1 MLLTIDIGNTNV
13 VAVVYDENRTRL
25 YTQRFATVKHDADV
39 FYRTLIQKD
48 FLPLLS
54 EIEISSYCLSC
65 VVPSITASVIEALES
80 TLKIKGI
87 NLSTQTVP
95 DFIIHLD
102 KPSDLGADF
111 IATSFGAMAKYRLP
125 IVLADLGSATKI
137 SVLNS
142 RGEFEGGI
150 ISPGVGISIDALNRF
165 IPQLPEIKMEIP
177 ARVIGRDTI
186 TSMQSGWLHGT
197 IAMVEGLA
205 DKIENELGQKA
216 TRVLTGGYSIPLH
229 EGFPEFNFDEYL
241 LNEGLF
247 EIDRKYN
254 PNHLGVSKKDT
265 SK

>member
-13 VAVVYDENRTRL
+13 VAVVYDENRTRH
-25 YTQRFATVKHDADV
+25 YTQRFATIKNEANV
-39 FYRTLIQKD
+39 FYRSWIQRD
-48 FLPLLS
+48 LLPLLN
-54 EIEISSYCLSC
+54 ENKISSYCLSC
-65 VVPSITASVIEALES
+65 VVPSITTTVIEALES
-80 TLKIKGI
+80 VLNIKGI
-87 NLSTQTVP
+87 NLSTLTVP

-102 KPSDLGADF
+102 KPSELGADF
-111 IATSFGAMAKYRLP
+111 IATSFGAMAKYELP

-137 SVLNS
+137 SVLNA

-177 ARVIGRDTI
+177 TRVIGRDTV

-205 DKIENELGQKA
+205 DKIEKELGQKA
-216 TRVLTGGYSIPLH
+216 TRVLTGGYSITLH

-254 PNHLGVSKKDT
+254 PDHLTVSTEDAAN
-265 SK
+265 